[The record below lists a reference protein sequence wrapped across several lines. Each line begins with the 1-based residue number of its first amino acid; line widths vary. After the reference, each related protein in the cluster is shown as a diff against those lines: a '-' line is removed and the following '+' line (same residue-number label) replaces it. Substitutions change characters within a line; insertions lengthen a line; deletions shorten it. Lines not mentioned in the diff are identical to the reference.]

1 MQNLQIKQSFM
12 DFKKALGINHFSK
25 ELSETEFKLISL
37 VSDAYDNNENIN
49 LITISN
55 ELNITRSAVTQLV
68 KKLEEKGYVERY
80 MLNTNKK
87 EIYLKVGNKAI
98 SQYNNIMEKISY
110 FFEKLYAEV
119 GQEGMD
125 DIERYIQI
133 FKKIGKEMKEECECE
148 C

>member
-1 MQNLQIKQSFM
+1 MQNLQIKHSFM

-25 ELSETEFKLISL
+25 ELSETEFKLIAL

-55 ELNITRSAVTQLV
+55 ELNITRSAVTQLA

-80 MLNTNKK
+80 MLSTNKK
-87 EIYLKVGNKAI
+87 EIYLKVGSKAI
-98 SQYNNIMEKISY
+98 SQYNNIMEKISC
-110 FFEKLYAEV
+110 FFERLYSEV

-125 DIERYIQI
+125 DIERYIQV
-133 FKKIGKEMKEECECE
+133 FKKIGKEMKEECECK